1 MGWGLVQP
9 AGPTRGEGRR
19 SLEACPAGPRAMGTG
34 DLGPGGPESTLCAA
48 LGAQGSTGQSRVGD
62 GLLAVFR

>member
-19 SLEACPAGPRAMGTG
+19 SLGACPAGPRAMGTG

-48 LGAQGSTGQSRVGD
+48 LRAQGPYWAKPVGN
-62 GLLAVFR
+62 GLLAASR